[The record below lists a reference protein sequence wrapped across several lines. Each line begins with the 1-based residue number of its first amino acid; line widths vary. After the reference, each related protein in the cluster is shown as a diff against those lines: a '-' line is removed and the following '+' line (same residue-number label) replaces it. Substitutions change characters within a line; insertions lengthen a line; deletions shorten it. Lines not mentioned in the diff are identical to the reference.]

1 MLDALARAA
10 TRIPSLTLLALLGA
24 TVGFGALASQL
35 EVDTGVEGFAP
46 EGGVVETLD
55 EVGDRF
61 GTATAVQ
68 VLIDAG
74 PGGDV
79 LRHDVVLAVER
90 LRATLEADPTV
101 AAALREDRTGQPA
114 IITFAFPF
122 TVAVDDLDDLEPF
135 ELELIV
141 DAVLERAFDDIAPL
155 LSSELD
161 PDVARARSGLV
172 QVSFDAEV
180 DSSVRRAAAE
190 RVGDLV
196 ADFSHPGLRT
206 GVVSLVE
213 IERAIEASL
222 ERDLP
227 VLMGTSLVLV
237 LLVLGLLFRSVADVA
252 VGFVGLMS
260 SIVWMAGFGTLLGP
274 RYLGVIGDFSQI
286 GIAIPVLLVGLGVD
300 YSVHLTTRYREQRA
314 LGDDARRSARVAM
327 TTVGFALVLATIASV
342 AGFLANLATPLPPIR
357 DFGILAA
364 VGIVAAFV
372 VLGGLVP
379 ATRTL
384 IDQRRDRRGHTE
396 GRTPAARRLEGHD
409 PRWVRAAIA
418 VATRHPWPALGITAA
433 LLTAG
438 IVAATGLST
447 EFDERDFLPTNEPV
461 IATIDR
467 LEQQFGG
474 DVGERTYVLVDG
486 DPSDPDLLAEAAA
499 LEARLGE
506 VEGVRLVGD
515 RADVMSIFFL
525 VDMHATQGERTRE
538 RIADDIA
545 AWHDPESAA
554 ADVDLPDPI
563 DDRLVDDSD
572 ELDLPEDLTD
582 HLDARLPPGTST
594 VAALISSMDPDE
606 LEELIRE
613 AIADSYRDDRP
624 ASVSD
629 DDLARLAALP
639 EADLDVDTLD
649 GAGVP
654 IDDDDRDALET
665 LEALEA
671 AGWRTGG
678 PDDPSVWPA
687 LVAALDA
694 RAADEVASFV
704 DPGGLLVSVGTFG
717 GQDGAAALV
726 AALGRVAEPLTAHAD
741 VRVVSDPQVTA
752 EIIASMSAAQLQA
765 IMISLVA
772 AAVLLVFASWFTARS
787 VGLGLIGI
795 VPSAVALVLVLGS
808 MRLAGIAFNALT
820 ATVASISVGIGVPY
834 GIHLINRFREA
845 RAHGLDPQRAI
856 EDTMR
861 NTGPALVGSAVTTG
875 LAFVVL
881 TLSESTPVVQFGQVS
896 FLMIGYALLA
906 CVLVQPAL
914 LVLWARRRDAVR

>member
-1 MLDALARAA
+1 MLDALARLA
-10 TRIPSLTLLALLGA
+10 TRVPSLTLLVLFIA
-24 TVGFGALASQL
+24 TVGFGALATQL

-46 EGGVVETLD
+46 EGGIVETLD

-61 GTATAVQ
+61 GTASAVQ
-68 VLIDAG
+68 VLVDAG

-90 LRATLEADPTV
+90 LRATLEADPVVT
-101 AAALREDRTGQPA
+101 AALREDRTGQPA

-122 TVAVDDLDDLEPF
+122 TAAVDDLDDLEPF

-141 DAVLERAFDDIAPL
+141 DAVLDEAYDDIAPL

-161 PDVARARSGLV
+161 PSVGRARSGLV

-180 DSSVRRAAAE
+180 DDETRRAAAA

-196 ADFSHPGLRT
+196 AEFSHPGLRT
-206 GVVSLVE
+206 GVMSLVE

-222 ERDLP
+222 ARDMP
-227 VLMGTSLVLV
+227 VLMGTSLLLV
-237 LLVLGLLFRSVADVA
+237 LLVLGLLFRSVADVV
-252 VGFVGLMS
+252 VGFVGLTA
-260 SIVWMAGFGTLLGP
+260 SIVWMAGLGTLLGP
-274 RYLGVIGDFSQI
+274 RYLGMIGDFSQI

-314 LGDDARRSARVAM
+314 LGDDARLSARVAM
-327 TTVGFALVLATIASV
+327 TTVGFALVLATVASV

-364 VGIVAAFV
+364 AGIVAAFI

-384 IDQRRDRRGHTE
+384 IDQRLDRRGHTDD
-396 GRTPAARRLEGHD
+396 RSPAARRVEGHT
-409 PRWVRAAIA
+409 PRWVRAAIT
-418 VATRHPWPALGITAA
+418 VATRHPWPALGTTAV
-433 LLTAG
+433 LLGAG

-486 DPSDPDLLAEAAA
+486 DPRDPALLAGTAE
-499 LEARLGE
+499 LETRLRE
-506 VEGVRLVGD
+506 VDGVRLVGD

-525 VDMHATQGERTRE
+525 VDMHASQGERTRE
-538 RIADDIA
+538 RIASDIA
-545 AWHDPESAA
+545 AWHDPEAA
-554 ADVDLPDPI
+554 ADDVDLPDPI
-563 DDRLVDDSD
+563 DDRMVDDSD
-572 ELDLPEDLTD
+572 ELDLPDDLTG
-582 HLDARLPPGTST
+582 HLDDRLAAGTST
-594 VAALISSMDPDE
+594 IGALISSMDPDE
-606 LEELIRE
+606 LEDLIRE

-624 ASVSD
+624 STVSD
-629 DDLARLAALP
+629 ADLAMLAALP
-639 EADLDVDTLD
+639 ASALDLATLD
-649 GAGVP
+649 RAGVP
-654 IDDDDRDALET
+654 VDDDDRDALET
-665 LEALEA
+665 LAALEA
-671 AGWRTGG
+671 AGWHTGG
-678 PDDPSVWPA
+678 PDDPSGWPA

-694 RAADEVASFV
+694 RASDEVASFV
-704 DPGGLLVSVGTFG
+704 DTGGLLVSVATFG

-726 AALGRVAEPLTAHAD
+726 ADVHRLAEPLAEHAD
-741 VRVVSDPQVTA
+741 VRVASDPQVSA
-752 EIIASMSAAQLQA
+752 EIIASMSSAQLQA
-765 IMISLVA
+765 ILISLVA
-772 AAVLLVFASWFTARS
+772 AAVLLVLASWFTAHS

-795 VPSAVALVLVLGS
+795 VPSVVALVLVLGS

-834 GIHLINRFREA
+834 GIHLINRFRESRA
-845 RAHGLDPQRAI
+845 RGLGADLAI

-881 TLSESTPVVQFGQVS
+881 TLSESTPIVQFGQVS

-906 CVLVQPAL
+906 CVFVQPAL
-914 LVLWARRRDAVR
+914 LVLWARRRNVVG